1 MDVITLSRP
10 KALKALSD
18 PELLDLKLK
27 DVFVDWENMFTRSV
41 FPTEHMGAARF
52 PNAAITDD
60 RQGEVSTTLAGARF
74 NLRRR
79 FDRSARPHRATARAE
94 QGDYGRLVRRRVGRK
109 KC

>member
-1 MDVITLSRP
+1 LLLHRTAGRIAIAPTPMDVITLSRP

-60 RQGEVSTTLAGARF
+60 RQGEISTTLAGC
-74 NLRRR
+74 
-79 FDRSARPHRATARAE
+79 SVQSSPPI
-94 QGDYGRLVRRRVGRK
+94 
-109 KC
+109 